1 MMQRIYIY
9 LPELKNKSNPN
20 YIMAKDLIANIKLLC
35 FINNDEIDNFFCKI
49 KKKYEKQFNKLFNYF
64 DNTYHNNIMN

>member
-20 YIMAKDLIANIKLLC
+20 YIIAKDLIANIKLLC

-49 KKKYEKQFNKLFNYF
+49 KK
-64 DNTYHNNIMN
+64 NIKKNLINFLITLKIHIIIT

>member
-49 KKKYEKQFNKLFNYF
+49 KKNMK
-64 DNTYHNNIMN
+64 NNLINFLITLKILIIIT